1 VTPGTAEH
9 PAPAPARR
17 GFTLLETLLVVA
29 MISMLMGV
37 MIGGATSLLK
47 GTARSDPEDG
57 LLALMQRM
65 RRKSVETGRMTE
77 LWQHARLPG
86 EEGPDF
92 LWNDGRDDHE
102 ERLPVREDVTVRVI
116 GPEVDGAILIG
127 GRAQEDP
134 VARIRFHPDGTC
146 DRVRLEVT
154 RDGNRSVVP
163 IDPLTCAPL
172 PAENAK

>member
-1 VTPGTAEH
+1 VSRRTAEH

-17 GFTLLETLLVVA
+17 GFTLLETLLVIA

-47 GTARSDPEDG
+47 GTARSDPEDA
-57 LLALMQRM
+57 LLSLMQRM
-65 RRKSVETGRMTE
+65 RRKAVETGRETE
-77 LWQHARLPG
+77 LRQTERQAG

-92 LWNDGRDDHE
+92 VWNDGRDERE
-102 ERLPVREDVTVRVI
+102 ERLPVREDVQVRVI

-134 VARIRFHPDGTC
+134 VPRIRFHPDGTC
-146 DRVRLEVT
+146 DRVRLEVV
-154 RDGNRSVVP
+154 RDGNRSVLP

-172 PAENAK
+172 PAENAR

>member
-1 VTPGTAEH
+1 MTQRTAEH

-17 GFTLLETLLVVA
+17 GFTLLETLLVIA
-29 MISMLMGV
+29 LISMLMGIL
-37 MIGGATSLLK
+37 IGGATSLLK
-47 GTARSDPEDG
+47 GTALSDPEDG

-65 RRKSVETGRMTE
+65 RRKAVETGRETE

-92 LWNDGRDDHE
+92 TWNDGREDHE
-102 ERLPVREDVTVRVI
+102 ERLPVREDVSVRII

-134 VARIRFHPDGTC
+134 VARVRFHPDGTC

-154 RDGNRSVVP
+154 RGDGRAVIP

-172 PAENAK
+172 PAENAR